1 MTQRNRRPGDSHRIH
16 DRAPKSDEQQDS
28 DHVASAPED
37 SAPEAGGQQPPT
49 RAAERHPTEQHSA
62 AHEAPPESAGVAGHI
77 PRPRS
82 GGSQRTDGR
91 GGLAPAAGRDRDS
104 RTPAARTAE
113 PDPSET
119 GASEAGESQPP
130 APEAEVIDGAFP
142 GAAARTA
149 GASDPRIPAEATT
162 GADDLLAAAFGDGP
176 EEGGAAGQ
184 RTDSSGEHPLRVSLR
199 GPAELADAL
208 PYLLGF
214 HPDDSAVVVALH
226 GERGRFGGRIRIG
239 IPPEPEEWPSVAVQ
253 IASCLEG
260 GSRSRGE
267 QLEGALV
274 FLCQAPAPGESGAEV
289 NKRLRPLA
297 QQLRIACG
305 RRDMPVFEA
314 LCISGGRYFSY
325 CCPDPRC
332 CPPEGKPLAA
342 PGTTALAAAA
352 AYAGV
357 QQPGTLKEME
367 ARFAAVDSSAVP
379 AQERALD
386 AAGAALVPRMLSDDG
401 ISRVRAET
409 LALAGRL
416 LDRFRGSPPRTSAW
430 SVADAED
437 DTLVEDSEAASA
449 ILGLQDRRT
458 RDQAAEWMEGA
469 DVDPALRLWR
479 ALARRCVG
487 PYAVHAAAPLTLAG
501 WVAWSGGDG
510 PAARVAL
517 GRALRTDPRYVFAQL
532 LHHACNEGMDPEP
545 LRRCMREERKA
556 RRTGGRRPRSATERR
571 RSRCTG
577 NDREGSS
584 GTQPESP

>member
-16 DRAPKSDEQQDS
+16 DRARKPQEQRDS
-28 DHVASAPED
+28 DHAASTPED
-37 SAPEAGGQQPPT
+37 SAPEAGGQQPAP
-49 RAAERHPTEQHSA
+49 RAAERHPTKQHSA
-62 AHEAPPESAGVAGHI
+62 AHEVPPQSARGAGHI
-77 PRPRS
+77 PRPRA
-82 GGSQRTDGR
+82 GGSQRTYGHGGLDPAAGR
-91 GGLAPAAGRDRDS
+91 CGDPLAPAAGTS
-104 RTPAARTAE
+104 EPEPSEPA
-113 PDPSET
+113 PSET
-119 GASEAGESQPP
+119 GKSEPP
-130 APEAEVIDGAFP
+130 ALETETSDGAS

-149 GASDPRIPAEATT
+149 GASGPRIPAEATT
-162 GADDLLAAAFGDGP
+162 GADDLLAAAFKDGP
-176 EEGGAAGQ
+176 EKGTAAAP
-184 RTDSSGEHPLRVSLR
+184 RTEPSGEHPLRVSLR

-401 ISRVRAET
+401 IARVRAET

-416 LDRFRGSPPRTSAW
+416 LDRFRGSPPRTSVW

-556 RRTGGRRPRSATERR
+556 RRAGGRRPRSATERR

-584 GTQPESP
+584 GPQRDSP